1 MATICRMSL
10 RNNQQVAKR
19 QVKQD
24 NKAGHR
30 IPRAKPRAAAAGS
43 GKVSLILRDLP
54 EEVTS
59 RHSSD
64 NLDGIA
70 SS

>member
-30 IPRAKPRAAAAGS
+30 IPRAKPRAAAAGV
-43 GKVSLILRDLP
+43 GR
-54 EEVTS
+54 
-59 RHSSD
+59 
-64 NLDGIA
+64 
-70 SS
+70 

>member
-24 NKAGHR
+24 KRLVTEFQGPSQEQQQWEWEGKSDSERPSRGGHQQ
-30 IPRAKPRAAAAGS
+30 AFF
-43 GKVSLILRDLP
+43 
-54 EEVTS
+54 
-59 RHSSD
+59 
-64 NLDGIA
+64 
-70 SS
+70 